1 LGVTRERSSL
11 TALDDGAKTMTSFPE
26 RASIAR
32 TALSRKGCLAG
43 AGRTLNRNRQIPR
56 LQNLFKSRNLW
67 RFNRRS
73 HNRQQANE
81 VDRL

>member
-32 TALSRKGCLAG
+32 TASAAKVVLPALAAVNG
-43 AGRTLNRNRQIPR
+43 EESG
-56 LQNLFKSRNLW
+56 
-67 RFNRRS
+67 
-73 HNRQQANE
+73 
-81 VDRL
+81 